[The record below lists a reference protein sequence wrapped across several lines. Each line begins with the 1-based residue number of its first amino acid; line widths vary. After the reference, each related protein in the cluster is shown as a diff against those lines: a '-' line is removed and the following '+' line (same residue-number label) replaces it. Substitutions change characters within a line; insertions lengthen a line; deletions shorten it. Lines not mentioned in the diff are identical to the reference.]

1 MGGWSELLLMA
12 GPVLAFAIYE
22 LIKVRR
28 EIQSSKA
35 KSSQDKRP

>member
-1 MGGWSELLLMA
+1 MGGLSELVLLA

-28 EIQSSKA
+28 EIQAAKA
-35 KSSQDKRP
+35 RSLEDKGS